1 MTILITGASRGIGF
15 STLKS
20 LVALDAQHKIY
31 VLTRNTQAL
40 KDKIEADS
48 QLKTATI
55 EVIPF
60 DLTHFTK
67 EDLLHLW
74 TEVDVLINNSG
85 LLINKPFSELTEAD
99 WLAMF
104 QTNVLGA
111 AQLTQSLLPLMGQ
124 NGKTSHVVNIGSMGG
139 YQGSS
144 KFAGLSAY
152 SASKGALAIL
162 SECLAEELKDK
173 NVKCNCLCLG
183 AVDTDMLQM
192 AFPNYK
198 APTTSDEMGQFI
210 ADFALNGHKYF
221 NGKVLPV
228 SIMTP

>member
-1 MTILITGASRGIGF
+1 M
-15 STLKS
+15 
-20 LVALDAQHKIY
+20 
-31 VLTRNTQAL
+31 
-40 KDKIEADS
+40 
-48 QLKTATI
+48 
-55 EVIPF
+55 
-60 DLTHFTK
+60 
-67 EDLLHLW
+67 
-74 TEVDVLINNSG
+74 
-85 LLINKPFSELTEAD
+85 TEAD